1 MLLLAEAAGRE
12 RHCQRREQSFDKMR
26 EIQDLMDVFPY
37 CLLVA
42 LPIMIFLS
50 PTAIAVG
57 HEFPAHRLA
66 QFELGGIARGPKGAA
81 LSLDA
86 RALSNEANVNLLRKT
101 IVARLQGMTV
111 ITLT

>member
-1 MLLLAEAAGRE
+1 
-12 RHCQRREQSFDKMR
+12 MR

-101 IVARLQGMTV
+101 IVARLQGMTRKR
-111 ITLT
+111 IYKISA

>member
-1 MLLLAEAAGRE
+1 
-12 RHCQRREQSFDKMR
+12 MR

-50 PTAIAVG
+50 PAAIAVG

-66 QFELGGIARGPKGAA
+66 QFELGGVSRGPKAAA
-81 LSLDA
+81 LSMDA
-86 RALSNEANVNLLRKT
+86 RALPSGAGGILILIPSSEKF
-101 IVARLQGMTV
+101 LQFSEEKKE
-111 ITLT
+111 IINALQDH